1 MSKSLKNVK
10 NVKQIRNDVFMQIS
24 SQPDNTCPLIDELLT
39 MHRARG
45 YRSIISI
52 ELTNEPDKYEV
63 DLSLLF
69 KRSEQLEKW
78 SEDIIELYE
87 NYKEDNTDKNLD
99 LEYSEETLANIK
111 SFITDNS
118 GVKDILEK
126 YAEKINNIIEEWKES
141 NEAYDSFN
149 KTISDLE
156 STRSEMERAF
166 DDLEDED
173 EKENLIVEIDEINN
187 QLSEAENSIKELKR
201 DFRTIEFNLD
211 KYCEC
216 LDESLEECRNNHE
229 NMRKESALLKS
240 YLLENDDSYDLRQP
254 MQYLKELEKGKNNE
268 ISLGIL
274 NNDPLIISELT
285 KYLVDQE
292 LLNSLQKTI
301 LDKFKEPEKIINTLK
316 NQGYEKIYY
325 FKSEEDFIR
334 NKNSFVEIDNTKNKQ
349 KLKI

>member
-87 NYKEDNTDKNLD
+87 NYKEDNADKNLD
-99 LEYSEETLANIK
+99 LEYSEDTLANIK
-111 SFITDNS
+111 SFISDNS

-126 YAEKINNIIEEWKES
+126 YAGEINKIVEEWKES
-141 NEAYDSFN
+141 NEVYDSFN

-216 LDESLEECRNNHE
+216 LDESLEECRKNHE